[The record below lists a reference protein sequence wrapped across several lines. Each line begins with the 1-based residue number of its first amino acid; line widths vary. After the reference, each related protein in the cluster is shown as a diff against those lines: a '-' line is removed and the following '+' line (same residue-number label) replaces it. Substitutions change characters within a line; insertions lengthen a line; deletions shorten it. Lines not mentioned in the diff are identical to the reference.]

1 MVVLGRGEAKAVVS
15 EEAVLQALRDV
26 YDPEIGVNVVDLGLV
41 YRLEIV
47 DDKVDVDLSMTTPG
61 CPAIGSILETADM
74 AIRQVPGVKDV
85 HVELVWDPPWTPDR
99 MADDVKRAL
108 GFPV

>member
-1 MVVLGRGEAKAVVS
+1 MAVVT

-41 YRLEIV
+41 YRLEINQGNV
-47 DDKVDVDLSMTTPG
+47 DIDLSMTTPG
-61 CPAIGSILETADM
+61 CPAIGPMLEMADR
-74 AIRQVPGVKDV
+74 AVRQVPGVKDV
-85 HVELVWDPPWTPDR
+85 HIELVWDPPWTPDR
-99 MADDVKRAL
+99 MSDDVKRAL

>member
-1 MVVLGRGEAKAVVS
+1 VVT
-15 EEAVLQALRDV
+15 EEAVMQALRDV

-41 YRLEIV
+41 YRLDV
-47 DDKVDVDLSMTTPG
+47 VGDNVDVDLSMTTPG
-61 CPAIGSILETADM
+61 CPATGMIVETAEM
-74 AIRQVPGVKDV
+74 AIRQIPGVNQV

>member
-1 MVVLGRGEAKAVVS
+1 LVT
-15 EEAVLQALRDV
+15 EESVLQALRDV

-41 YRLEIV
+41 YRVEV
-47 DDKVDVDLSMTTPG
+47 HGGNVEVDLTMTTPA
-61 CPAIGSILETADM
+61 CPAYGMLTETAEQ
-74 AIRQVPGVKDV
+74 AIRSIDGVENV

-99 MADDVKRAL
+99 MDDDIKRAL